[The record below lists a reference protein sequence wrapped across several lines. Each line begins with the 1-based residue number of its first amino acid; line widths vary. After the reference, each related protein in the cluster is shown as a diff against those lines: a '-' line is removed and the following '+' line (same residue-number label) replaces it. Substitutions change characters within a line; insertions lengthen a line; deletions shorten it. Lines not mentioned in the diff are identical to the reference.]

1 MSTSGTATSP
11 PPTENTPASAPTPQT
26 SASPAGQSG
35 VEGVTPAAGAATEV
49 RLVGGRPATRLAHSP
64 PHLIRDD
71 GYCSSDS
78 TPKATGNTVIH
89 NNETY
94 RNIIY

>member
-11 PPTENTPASAPTPQT
+11 PPTENTPTSAPTPQT

-78 TPKATGNTVIH
+78 TPKATGLDVESRVGLVI
-89 NNETY
+89 
-94 RNIIY
+94 